1 MAQAVRAGDLCSCYR
16 PSAISYRL
24 PILNFLIGCS
34 AFLLLLPACVSV
46 SAQGLTQHGIQ
57 HDGRQRTYLM
67 HRPVGAERK
76 APPRSLVLVLH
87 GGGTAADT
95 MVRLT
100 HGRFNELADRDNVV
114 VVYPQG
120 IDHAWNDGRDPS
132 ASPAHRDRID
142 DVEFLRA
149 VIREVAVREGVD
161 PARVFATGISNGGMM
176 AFRLGCEQ
184 PEVVRA
190 VAPLTASIPTPLKP
204 VCQHATR
211 VGLLLMNGTEDPLV
225 PYGGGEIRT
234 TLFGR
239 GKTRGEV
246 LGTEEA
252 VALWA
257 SHAGCPKTAQRSPLP
272 DLAEDGTRVTRESY
286 EPCSSGA
293 RVELYRV
300 DGGGHTWPGGRQ
312 YLPEFMV
319 GRTSR
324 DINACDVI
332 WEFFRSFWP

>member
-1 MAQAVRAGDLCSCYR
+1 
-16 PSAISYRL
+16 
-24 PILNFLIGCS
+24 LIGCS
-34 AFLLLLPACVSV
+34 VLLLLLPACASL
-46 SAQGLTQHGIQ
+46 SAQGLTEHRLQ

-67 HRPVGAERK
+67 HRPARSER
-76 APPRSLVLVLH
+76 AAHPRALVLVLH
-87 GGGTAADT
+87 GGGTAADS

-100 HGRFNELADRDNVV
+100 HGRFNELADRDNAV

-132 ASPAHRDRID
+132 ASTAHRDQID

-149 VIREVAVREGVD
+149 VIREAAVREGVD

-176 AFRLGCEQ
+176 ALRLGCEQ

-225 PYGGGEIRT
+225 PYGGGEIRLA
-234 TLFGR
+234 LFGR
-239 GKTRGEV
+239 GKSRGEV

-257 SHAGCPKTAQRSPLP
+257 NHAGCPQTAQRSSLP
-272 DLAEDGTRVTRESY
+272 DLAEDGTRITRESY
-286 EPCSSGA
+286 GPCSSGA

-312 YLPEFMV
+312 YLPEFVV

-332 WEFFRSFWP
+332 WEFFRSF